1 MGRDPMNIVRDKSRH
16 ERRLS
21 GIMEVKEK
29 PSIRGI
35 SHKILWVSEIL
46 QSVLNVFNKVFSF

>member
-1 MGRDPMNIVRDKSRH
+1 MSILREKSRD

-29 PSIRGI
+29 PPSRGI
-35 SHKILWVSEIL
+35 SRRILWVSEIP
-46 QSVLNVFNKVFSF
+46 QSVLNVFNKVFLF